1 MSIPSI
7 SSRNVSSLCAYTRR
21 TFLLFLTFILF
32 LISPTSYAQVSSYAF
47 TESSSVYVAESVGG
61 LVENSGKGGNFIDDN
76 AYLNQPIGFNFEYDG
91 VSYNTFSI
99 SSNGFISIG
108 STVSSIVWVPLSNP
122 QSVNMV
128 SALGMDLSATF
139 TNSNSNIRWLTK
151 GAAPNRTL
159 IVQWTEFRPYGS
171 SGVSISFQIRL
182 NEGSNTIDIVY
193 GDNFNTFNSSFL
205 PEVGLSGLSNADFN
219 NRLLASP
226 APWLNNSTRGISNN
240 NSMIFNQGSMP
251 SNGTLFNWNP
261 AQCSGTPDGGSSTAS
276 LQRSCSGVNF
286 TVSNSGQSNPS
297 PGYNYLWQSSS
308 SLADHGQILGVQ
320 VQATRI

>member
-182 NEGSNTIDIVY
+182 NEGSNTIDIV
-193 GDNFNTFNSSFL
+193 
-205 PEVGLSGLSNADFN
+205 N
-219 NRLLASP
+219 NWRH
-226 APWLNNSTRGISNN
+226 
-240 NSMIFNQGSMP
+240 F
-251 SNGTLFNWNP
+251 F
-261 AQCSGTPDGGSSTAS
+261 
-276 LQRSCSGVNF
+276 
-286 TVSNSGQSNPS
+286 
-297 PGYNYLWQSSS
+297 
-308 SLADHGQILGVQ
+308 
-320 VQATRI
+320 